1 MASLIKLKKGAN
13 TLDLT
18 RHIPLGKYEVN
29 DADNFYEWTDS
40 DYVVH
45 RQITDSKAVG
55 SFTLKFKTVADFEA
69 FINFVESAKDS
80 ATGAINAEVYCT
92 NKHIVKNIDCFL
104 NYTPADTLPQMAD
117 NKNDGFQVELQ
128 ERKAHT

>member
-1 MASLIKLKKGAN
+1 MASLIKLKKGVN

-18 RHIPLGKYEVN
+18 RNIPVGKYQVN
-29 DADNFYEWTDS
+29 DIDNFYEWTDS

-45 RQITDSKAVG
+45 HQITDSKADG
-55 SFTLKFKTVADFEA
+55 TFTLKFQTIADFLE
-69 FINFVESAKDS
+69 FINFVDMAKDS
-80 ATGAINAEVYCT
+80 ATGAINAEVYCS

-104 NYTPADTLPQMAD
+104 NYTPTDILPQIAE
-117 NKNDGFQVELQ
+117 KNDGFQVELK